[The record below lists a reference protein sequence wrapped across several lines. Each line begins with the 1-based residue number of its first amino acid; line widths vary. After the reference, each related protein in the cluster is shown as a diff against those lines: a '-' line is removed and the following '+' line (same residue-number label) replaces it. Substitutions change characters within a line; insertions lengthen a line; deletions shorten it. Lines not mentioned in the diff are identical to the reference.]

1 MSRVSH
7 DIEITYKRAW
17 SREPSLPIFGIF
29 CAVIAL
35 PLRVGISIQYST
47 RHMETL
53 QLTCRLWMVSIM
65 LYLVQ
70 GYPTGAPEEAC
81 STFVPLHK
89 GNKAQDGDGG
99 YKLTLDTDEGFT
111 PGRFHTVT
119 LSGSRSFKG
128 FLIVAKS
135 NASLVSGSW
144 DVARLPRL
152 ARTACSNT
160 GVTHRSNVEKTS
172 IQFYWTPL
180 TTECVDFHYTV
191 VETFTEFYVNQVFT
205 TCPDPDALEADDS
218 EEEPSVGGCEATRYG
233 CCSDGVNTATGS
245 ILLGCPA
252 SVSGSGPSSDP
263 LNSGSSE
270 PPLIG
275 GCAGTRYG
283 CCRDGV
289 TAASGNNFLGCPST
303 SPSGSGSGSS
313 SGRPPLIGGCEATRY
328 GCCSDGTTAATGR
341 ILLGCPSTSGKW
353 TSI

>member
-111 PGRFHTVT
+111 PGRFHTGKIDNLPTLLDCMAVGCVHSAVT
-119 LSGSRSFKG
+119 FML
-128 FLIVAKS
+128 VT
-135 NASLVSGSW
+135 SLVQ
-144 DVARLPRL
+144 
-152 ARTACSNT
+152 
-160 GVTHRSNVEKTS
+160 RSS
-172 IQFYWTPL
+172 
-180 TTECVDFHYTV
+180 C
-191 VETFTEFYVNQVFT
+191 
-205 TCPDPDALEADDS
+205 
-218 EEEPSVGGCEATRYG
+218 
-233 CCSDGVNTATGS
+233 
-245 ILLGCPA
+245 
-252 SVSGSGPSSDP
+252 SSD
-263 LNSGSSE
+263 S
-270 PPLIG
+270 
-275 GCAGTRYG
+275 
-283 CCRDGV
+283 
-289 TAASGNNFLGCPST
+289 LGKS
-303 SPSGSGSGSS
+303 
-313 SGRPPLIGGCEATRY
+313 LV
-328 GCCSDGTTAATGR
+328 
-341 ILLGCPSTSGKW
+341 
-353 TSI
+353 